1 MAKRCVN
8 GIVCVE
14 EVWRRVRRLA
24 EGSPVTTTSVET
36 PKAVADVWGGAP
48 TATRPKQKGLGGL
61 AAHLGGGFGLLLGS
75 LGFCYSSRARVRQ
88 VRLFEI
94 YRLPQA

>member
-8 GIVCVE
+8 GIMCVG
-14 EVWRRVRRLA
+14 EVWRRVKRLA

-36 PKAVADVWGGAP
+36 PKAVADVWGAH
-48 TATRPKQKGLGGL
+48 RRRRDQSKRGLGGL

-75 LGFCYSSRARVRQ
+75 CSTRVVPVSDRRDSSK
-88 VRLFEI
+88 
-94 YRLPQA
+94 YKGLPQA

>member
-1 MAKRCVN
+1 M
-8 GIVCVE
+8 VCVE
-14 EVWRRVRRLA
+14 EVWRSVRRLA

-48 TATRPKQKGLGGL
+48 TATRPKQRGLGGL

-75 LGFCYSSRARVRQ
+75 CSTRVVPVSDRRDSSKYKGCLKREAT
-88 VRLFEI
+88 
-94 YRLPQA
+94 

>member
-1 MAKRCVN
+1 M
-8 GIVCVE
+8 VCVE
-14 EVWRRVRRLA
+14 EVWRSVRRLA

-48 TATRPKQKGLGGL
+48 TATRPKQRGLGGL

-75 LGFCYSSRARVRQ
+75 SAAATRVVPVSDRRDSSK
-88 VRLFEI
+88 
-94 YRLPQA
+94 YKGLPQA